1 MNYNVKV
8 NGKDIPVFIENAF
21 HKPYN
26 KTEDIEVVS
35 FIFDKEAVIEISSSI
50 QIQSAIVR
58 PISFG
63 IVPEIKD
70 GKILIKIDRP
80 RKFSLEING
89 SWENNLI
96 VFAESNKYS
105 DFDTNAENII
115 YFPKGNHSQDI
126 LHINK
131 DNTTVYLEEGAVF
144 SGKVYFE
151 NCSNV
156 KICGYGKI
164 TMRGIDNIPDNRMRA
179 LEIYK
184 CRNVK
189 VEDILIADSRNW
201 SCKIHGCDNV
211 KVENL
216 KIIGCRGNSDGV
228 DICGS
233 RDVTVSN
240 VFTRTWD
247 DSFVLKAFD
256 TGDCENVI
264 FKDSVLWND
273 FARPIEVG
281 VELRADNVRNIT
293 FDNIDIIH
301 STTGYPLI
309 GIHHGDRA
317 KVRNITFSNI
327 RIEDTP
333 GAQLF
338 DFRITHSAWNRDTKM
353 GDISDIYL
361 KNIYYI
367 GKPGMEYA
375 LSKSRIQGFDEEHSI
390 KNVTIENINL
400 LGKTASTPEECGLT
414 VMDYVDNV
422 KFICPE
428 NCEKINLISSKLGI
442 SKDFI
447 LNKNGLYEGT
457 IKAILK
463 NESNTAQKSRIWLQ
477 ISPVNT
483 AIVNEGICD
492 FEIKPGEIIEK
503 EFNVT
508 MPAGKY
514 VAQVQSD
521 DINVNGDWKLI
532 ELDMIINKN
541 AAIDDL
547 PDYTFHNYYNT
558 KTDNIKIGVKDDKL
572 IIHTDILKNKDS
584 KLIIYTAMPVE
595 DSDNQVKFTVE
606 ETDFGE
612 APAVMLG
619 LHGAELAP
627 QLRCPAEITYVFK
640 NEPKVKEIRK
650 TEVCGGNGSTAEIS
664 FSDLGISGNNF
675 WLEIQ
680 ADIPEAKQYRYPF
693 TLFHSVVPGEIAHMF
708 ANVIVK

>member
-1 MNYNVKV
+1 M
-8 NGKDIPVFIENAF
+8 
-21 HKPYN
+21 
-26 KTEDIEVVS
+26 DIEVVS
-35 FIFDKEAVIEISSSI
+35 FVFDNEATLEISSQTEI
-50 QIQSAIVR
+50 RSAVVR
-58 PISFG
+58 PLSFG
-63 IVPEIKD
+63 IVPEIIN
-70 GKILIKIDRP
+70 GKIIIKLDRP

-96 VFAESNKYS
+96 VFAEPDKYS
-105 DFDTNAENII
+105 DFDVNNENVM
-115 YFPKGNHSQDI
+115 YLPKGNHAQDV

-131 DNTTVYLEEGAVF
+131 DNTILYLEEGAVF
-144 SGKVYFE
+144 TGKVYFE
-151 NCSNV
+151 NCNNI

-189 VEDILIADSRNW
+189 VEDIMIADSRNW
-201 SCKIHGCDNV
+201 SCKIHGCDD
-211 KVENL
+211 VEVNNL

-233 RDVTVSN
+233 RNVTVSN
-240 VFTRTWD
+240 IFTRTWD

-281 VELRADNVRNIT
+281 VELRAENVRNIT

-353 GDISDIYL
+353 GDISDIHL

-400 LGKTASTPEECGLT
+400 LGKTAKTPEDCGLNI
-414 VMDYVDNV
+414 MDYVDNV
-422 KFICPE
+422 KFIYPE
-428 NCEKINLISSKLGI
+428 NAEKINLISSKLDVC
-442 SKDFI
+442 KDFV
-447 LNKNGLYEGT
+447 LNKNGLYEGS
-457 IKAILK
+457 IKAVLK
-463 NESNTAQKSRIWLQ
+463 NESNIKQKSKIWLQ

-483 AIVNEGICD
+483 AKQQDGEFN
-492 FEIKPGEIIEK
+492 FEIEPGAVIEK
-503 EFNVT
+503 EFNVS

-521 DINVNGDWKLI
+521 DININGDWKLI
-532 ELDMIINKN
+532 ELDMIIDKN
-541 AAIDDL
+541 ASKENL
-547 PDYTFHNYYNT
+547 PDYIFHNYYNT
-558 KTDNIKIGVKDDKL
+558 KTDNIKIGVKDDNL
-572 IIHTDILKNKDS
+572 VLYTDILKNKEN
-584 KLIIYTAMPVE
+584 KIIVYAAMPVE
-595 DSDNQVKFTVE
+595 DSENQVKFSVE

-619 LHGAELAP
+619 LHGPELAP

-650 TEVCGGNGSTAEIS
+650 IEINGGKGDSAVIP
-664 FSDLGISGNNF
+664 FSDLGVSGNNF

-680 ADIPEAKQYRYPF
+680 ADIPQAREYRYPF
-693 TLFHSVVPGEIAHMF
+693 TLFHSVVPNAIAHMF
-708 ANVIVK
+708 ANVIIK